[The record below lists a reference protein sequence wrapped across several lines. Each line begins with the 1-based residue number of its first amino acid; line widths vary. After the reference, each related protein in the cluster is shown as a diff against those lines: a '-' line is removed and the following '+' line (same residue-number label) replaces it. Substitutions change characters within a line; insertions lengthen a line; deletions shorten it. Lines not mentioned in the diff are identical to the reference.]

1 MKIVN
6 SEVYYLLNLSLIF
19 YQIFLFKFLGEN
31 KDDVFELKKLWI
43 VKYVRWT

>member
-19 YQIFLFKFLGEN
+19 YQIFLLKFLGEN
-31 KDDVFELKKLWI
+31 EDDVFELKKL
-43 VKYVRWT
+43 